1 MDAPVFTVHGKYTEE
16 EFIRFF
22 RYMTLRSKRVKWA
35 NGIGFGVC
43 ALWLLCGIYGY
54 LFLGMSWLYILLPIV
69 LAAWNV
75 WILTG
80 NLKRR
85 AVKLYRSAKLSAGL
99 EFDLSF
105 FEDHFDAVDTYE
117 QSSIPY
123 GKMHGIHETLTNFYL
138 MTALSSGIIL
148 RKEDLPEGAAEF
160 LRGVKEK
167 YKL

>member
-54 LFLGMSWLYILLPIV
+54 LFLGMSWAHILFPIV
-69 LAAWNV
+69 FAAWGV
-75 WILTG
+75 WSLTG

-160 LRGVKEK
+160 RRGVKEK

>member
-1 MDAPVFTVHGKYTEE
+1 MDTPVYTVHGKYTEE
-16 EFIRFF
+16 EYVRFYRF
-22 RYMTLRSKRVKWA
+22 MALRPKRVKWIY
-35 NGIGFGVC
+35 GISFGIC
-43 ALWLLCGIYGY
+43 FIWLLCTIYGT
-54 LFLGMSWLYILLPIV
+54 LVLGISWLYILLPIV

-85 AVKLYRSAKLSAGL
+85 AVRLYRSGKLAAGL

-105 FEDHFDAVDTYE
+105 FEDRFDAVDTYD
-117 QSSIPY
+117 QSSIPFD
-123 GKMHGIHETLTNFYL
+123 KLQGIHETPTNFYL

-148 RKEDLPEGAAEF
+148 RKEDLPEEVQGY

>member
-1 MDAPVFTVHGKYTEE
+1 MDTPVFTVHGKYTEE
-16 EFIRFF
+16 EYIRFF
-22 RYMTLRSKRVKWA
+22 RFMALRPKRVKWTY
-35 NGIGFGVC
+35 GIVFGIC
-43 ALWLLCGIYGY
+43 FLWLLCTIFGA
-54 LFLGMSWLYILLPIV
+54 LFLKMSWLYILLPIV

-80 NLKRR
+80 NLDRR
-85 AVKLYRSAKLSAGL
+85 AVKTYRSGKLSADL
-99 EFDLSF
+99 EFDLTF
-105 FEDHFDAVDTYE
+105 FEDHFDAVDPYDH
-117 QSSIPY
+117 SSIPFD
-123 GKMHGIHETLTNFYL
+123 KLHGIHETPTNFYL

>member
-1 MDAPVFTVHGKYTEE
+1 MDAPVYTVHGKYTEE
-16 EFIRFF
+16 EYVRFF
-22 RYMTLRSKRVKWA
+22 RFMALRPKRVKWTY
-35 NGIGFGVC
+35 GIVFGIC
-43 ALWLLCGIYGY
+43 FLWLLCTIFGT
-54 LFLGMSWLYILLPIV
+54 LFLKMSWLYILLPIV

-80 NLKRR
+80 NLDRR
-85 AVKLYRSAKLSAGL
+85 AVKAYRSGKLSADL

-105 FEDHFDAVDTYE
+105 FEDHFDAVDPYDH
-117 QSSIPY
+117 SSIPFD
-123 GKMHGIHETLTNFYL
+123 KLHGIHETPTNFYL

-167 YKL
+167 YQL